1 MPETTPLILGNVTK
15 PGAADR
21 LQRAGEA
28 ALKSLDQRTSMHV
41 GQVVGNDIDHV
52 NIDLTGIRIDSV
64 EDFEDFGNR
73 VGEAF
78 RSHGIEERRLDAVHA
93 SPGLVK
99 IAEIRA
105 HPVTIFGAPYV
116 LDGALVDVPITWL
129 EDAGGLLAIAIDENR
144 DPLHLTG
151 ELSLRVE
158 QDALI
163 DSLHV
168 LVEQI
173 SDRDGVPVHVELRQ
187 VRFTQDTQ
195 RSVRVEASAK
205 VSKGFV
211 SGTAIAKATLELDN
225 DLVFHVREL
234 EITSKNPIL
243 SSFLKLAESR
253 LKVKPMRLADLG
265 PLGERIIDVNVTV
278 GDEIEARAVLGDTGR

>member
-21 LQRAGEA
+21 LQRAGQA
-28 ALKSLDQRTSMHV
+28 ALQSLDERTSMHV
-41 GQVVGNDIDHV
+41 GQVVGNDIDHIR
-52 NIDLTGIRIDSV
+52 IDLTGIRIDSV
-64 EDFEDFGNR
+64 EDFEDFGDR

-78 RSHGIEERRLDAVHA
+78 RSHGIEERRLDPVHA

-99 IAEIRA
+99 LAEIRA
-105 HPVTIFGAPYV
+105 RPATVLGAPYV

-129 EDAGGLLAIAIDENR
+129 EDAGGLLAIAIDEHR

-168 LVEQI
+168 LVEQL
-173 SDRDGVPVHVELRQ
+173 SDREDVPVRVQLRQ
-187 VRFTQDTQ
+187 VRFTQETP

-211 SGTAIAKATLELDN
+211 SGTAIAKATLELDHE
-225 DLVFHVREL
+225 LVFHTREID
-234 EITSKNPIL
+234 ITSKNPIIAG
-243 SSFLKLAESR
+243 FLKLAENHLR
-253 LKVKPMRLADLG
+253 VKPMRLADLG
-265 PLGERIIDVNVTV
+265 PLGERIIDVTVTV
-278 GDEIEARAVLGDTGR
+278 GDEIEARAVLG